1 MKKKALE
8 KKKTKTTKPKTKS
21 AAGKTSKPLVSVI
34 MGSKSDWQTMK
45 LASDTLN
52 EFGVAHECKI
62 VSAHRTP
69 DLLATFAKSAEK
81 RGIEVIIA
89 GAGGSAHLPGMTAA
103 QTILPVLGVPMLT
116 KYLAGF
122 DSVLSMWQM
131 PPGIPV
137 GTLAIGDAGAKNA
150 ALLAVSILANSR
162 PKLKEKLKAFR
173 KTQTA
178 NVLKM
183 VLEK

>member
-1 MKKKALE
+1 M
-8 KKKTKTTKPKTKS
+8 
-21 AAGKTSKPLVSVI
+21 
-34 MGSKSDWQTMK
+34 
-45 LASDTLN
+45 
-52 EFGVAHECKI
+52 C
-62 VSAHRTP
+62 
-69 DLLATFAKSAEK
+69 
-81 RGIEVIIA
+81 
-89 GAGGSAHLPGMTAA
+89 AA

-162 PKLKEKLKAFR
+162 PKLKEKLRAFR

-183 VLEK
+183 ILEK